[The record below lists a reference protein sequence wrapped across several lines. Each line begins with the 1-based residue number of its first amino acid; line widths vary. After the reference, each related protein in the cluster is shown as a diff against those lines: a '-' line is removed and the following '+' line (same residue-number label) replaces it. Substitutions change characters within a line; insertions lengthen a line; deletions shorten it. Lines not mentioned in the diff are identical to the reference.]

1 MICVACLPV
10 SCRDG
15 CALCAAADRRYAD
28 RVIFVLRVPCRVTL
42 GICFA
47 GGVAYMRSAVFC
59 IALSVSGYAR
69 YLLCRL
75 GCIYAQRGILYCVFR
90 AGLPS
95 VFTLRA
101 GCFAASVFGPAEAVA
116 ADRRRGILFLCR
128 VPSPVVCYVV
138 RGYAAAA
145 LFRRA
150 GVRTRCFGENY
161 YTISGVDCQIFL
173 HAA

>member
-1 MICVACLPV
+1 M
-10 SCRDG
+10 
-15 CALCAAADRRYAD
+15 
-28 RVIFVLRVPCRVTL
+28 
-42 GICFA
+42 
-47 GGVAYMRSAVFC
+47 
-59 IALSVSGYAR
+59 
-69 YLLCRL
+69 
-75 GCIYAQRGILYCVFR
+75 FR

-101 GCFAASVFGPAEAVA
+101 GCFAASLFGLVEAVA

-128 VPSPVVCYVV
+128 VSLPVVCYVV
-138 RGYAAAA
+138 RGYATAA
-145 LFRRA
+145 LVRRA

>member
-1 MICVACLPV
+1 MRRGRSHIRG
-10 SCRDG
+10 SCD
-15 CALCAAADRRYAD
+15 
-28 RVIFVLRVPCRVTL
+28 I
-42 GICFA
+42 
-47 GGVAYMRSAVFC
+47 C
-59 IALSVSGYAR
+59 IARSVSGYAR
-69 YLLCRL
+69 HLLCRR

-128 VPSPVVCYVV
+128 APLPVVCYVV
-138 RGYAAAA
+138 RGYATAA

-173 HAA
+173 HAAESVVYEFARQYGCISRPLPCGADRISLPDLF